1 VSAIIDFIQPQAAF
15 DPEAISV
22 MGDAYERALKSIE
35 ASAPSDVREV
45 IAARIISMA
54 RAGERD
60 PRKLCE
66 ESLVILGVST
76 NRG

>member
-1 VSAIIDFIQPQAAF
+1 MFAIVDFIQSPAAF

-22 MGDAYERALKSIE
+22 MADAYERVLNSLDMQPPKS
-35 ASAPSDVREV
+35 VREV

-54 RAGERD
+54 RGGERD

-66 ESLVILGVST
+66 ESLAVLGVFTDRS
-76 NRG
+76 